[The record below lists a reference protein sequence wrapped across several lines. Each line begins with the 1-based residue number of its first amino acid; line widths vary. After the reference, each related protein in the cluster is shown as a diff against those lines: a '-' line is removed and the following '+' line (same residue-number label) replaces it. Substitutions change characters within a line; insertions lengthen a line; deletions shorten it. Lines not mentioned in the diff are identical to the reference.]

1 MLHNSSTLEEF
12 ITKQQEIKINK
23 LAQNTENVA
32 KITQRAADAQ
42 GPEEVRLLALLELH
56 KSYTNEIELIDAVA
70 IATEMFNKLEERKT
84 ESEI

>member
-1 MLHNSSTLEEF
+1 MLHNGSTLEEF

-32 KITQRAADAQ
+32 KIAQRAVDAQ

-56 KSYTNEIELIDAVA
+56 KSYTNEIELIDAVT
-70 IATEMFNKLEERKT
+70 IATEMFNKLEERRT
-84 ESEI
+84 EPEI

>member
-1 MLHNSSTLEEF
+1 MLHDEATLEEF

-32 KITQRAADAQ
+32 KIAQRAADAQ

-70 IATEMFNKLEERKT
+70 IATEMFNKLEERRT
-84 ESEI
+84 EPEL